1 MVQAEKAEKAKAKA
15 MKAAT
20 KEAGVRRVAELEN
33 NARKREK
40 EANLDTNDPAEQLTI
55 PRKSQSR
62 KLDPV
67 DIDSKILSGLRKHI
81 H

>member
-1 MVQAEKAEKAKAKA
+1 VVQAEKAKAKA

-33 NARKREK
+33 NTRKREK
-40 EANLDTNDPAEQLTI
+40 EANLDANDPAEQLTI
-55 PRKSQSR
+55 PRKSRSR
-62 KLDPV
+62 KLDLV
-67 DIDSKILSGLRKHI
+67 DIDSKILSGLGKHI